1 MSIRMVVPKSPIVLE
16 ATHKN
21 GQSLCINVYEGH
33 AGKEYVGF
41 QFVFPVDCKVIN
53 FSENS
58 IIIVQKLDLEE
69 E

>member
-1 MSIRMVVPKSPIVLE
+1 MSIKMVVPHAPVVLE

-33 AGKEYVGF
+33 AGKDYIGF
-41 QFVFPVDCKVIN
+41 HFIFPANCEIIN

-58 IIIVQKLDLEE
+58 IIIVQKVEE

>member
-1 MSIRMVVPKSPIVLE
+1 MSIKMVVPHSPVVLE
-16 ATHKN
+16 AIHKN
-21 GQSLCINVYEGH
+21 GQSLSINVYEGH
-33 AGKEYVGF
+33 AGEGYVGF
-41 QFVFPVDCKVIN
+41 QFVFPQDCEIIN

>member
-1 MSIRMVVPKSPIVLE
+1 MSIKMVVPNAPVVLE

-33 AGKEYVGF
+33 AGKDYIGF
-41 QFVFPVDCKVIN
+41 QFVFPQDCEIIT